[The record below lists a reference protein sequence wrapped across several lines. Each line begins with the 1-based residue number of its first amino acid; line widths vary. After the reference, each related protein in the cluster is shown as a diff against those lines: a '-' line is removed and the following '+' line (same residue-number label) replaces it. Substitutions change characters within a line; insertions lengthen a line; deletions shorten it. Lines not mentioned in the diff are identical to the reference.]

1 LENRLAELH
10 LRSKRILVIGSGGAG
25 KSTFARRLGEALGI
39 EVVHLDALYWK
50 PGWVEPSKE
59 EWAHTVEGVLKRD
72 AWIMD
77 GNYSGS
83 LAPRIDACEAAI
95 FLDLPRTTCL
105 WRVLQ
110 RWAKYRNTTRPDMA
124 DGCRE
129 QLSWEFLSWIW
140 NYPNRSRPK
149 VVRLLEEERNA
160 GKAVWLQTPGAI
172 DQFLENAGN
181 TASFEVLRTN
191 GG

>member
-1 LENRLAELH
+1 LAEFL
-10 LRSKRILVIGSGGAG
+10 LRSKRILVIGAGGAG
-25 KSTFARRLGEALGI
+25 KSTFARRLGRALGI
-39 EVVHLDALYWK
+39 EVIHLDAFYWK

-59 EWAHTVEGVLKRD
+59 EWAQTIDGILKRD

-83 LAPRIDACEAAI
+83 LAPRLDACDAAI

-124 DGCRE
+124 AGCRE
-129 QLSWEFLSWIW
+129 QLSLEFLAWIW
-140 NYPNRSRPK
+140 NYPKRSRPK
-149 VVRLLEEERNA
+149 VVRLLEDERNA
-160 GKAVWLQTPGAI
+160 GKAIRLQTAEQI
-172 DQFLENAGN
+172 DRFLESA
-181 TASFEVLRTN
+181 EN
-191 GG
+191 GGLF